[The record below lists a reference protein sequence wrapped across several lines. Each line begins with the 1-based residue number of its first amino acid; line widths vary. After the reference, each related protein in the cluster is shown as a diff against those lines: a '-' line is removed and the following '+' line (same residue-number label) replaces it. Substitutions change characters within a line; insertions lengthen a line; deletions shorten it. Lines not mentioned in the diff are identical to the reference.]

1 LINFTLQ
8 LIFMQIASYSEFR
21 QHMKSF
27 LDAVLKTRNP
37 LFITRKHGEDL
48 VVISKDDYT
57 SLQETLYLLSSPKNA
72 QRLSESIKQY
82 EKGKAAKKELED

>member
-1 LINFTLQ
+1 
-8 LIFMQIASYSEFR
+8 MQIASYSEFR

-82 EKGKAAKKELED
+82 EKGKVAKKELEDS

>member
-1 LINFTLQ
+1 
-8 LIFMQIASYSEFR
+8 MEIASYSEFR

-48 VVISKDDYT
+48 VVISKDEYT
-57 SLQETLYLLSSPKNA
+57 SLQETLYLLSSPKNV
-72 QRLSESIKQY
+72 QRLNDSIKQY
-82 EKGKAAKKELED
+82 ERGKTTEKKLDL